1 MENPKEPEAV
11 SEHYLPEWETSARHR
26 GEKQASTAQPRIKHR
41 AIEAFERAMPAHRRY
56 CGLTRRLACIV
67 ILAIVVAILVLI
79 IGLAA
84 GLSSHSKSVSPLFP
98 VQCLLLTMSS

>member
-1 MENPKEPEAV
+1 
-11 SEHYLPEWETSARHR
+11 
-26 GEKQASTAQPRIKHR
+26 
-41 AIEAFERAMPAHRRY
+41 
-56 CGLTRRLACIV
+56 
-67 ILAIVVAILVLI
+67 LAIVVAILVLI